1 MSGQPEINREQM
13 VKKVEHVLLSPVLTE
28 AETVAG
34 SELAG
39 EMGLAG
45 VVVKPCFVHPA
56 VTVLKGSEVIVGTV
70 IGFPHGSNTAHVKI
84 HEAKR
89 ALTEGALVLELV
101 LNHGYLRGGMLDHV
115 RQDIRAVCG
124 LAHMNGA
131 RLRVIIESGILT
143 DQELIK
149 ACKMIAAEGA
159 DGVVAG
165 TGYGPQS
172 ASLRE
177 IDLIRKAVGGGIPI
191 KAQGGIQV
199 VSDVI
204 AFLDAGCS
212 RVGVGDLAEVLGG

>member
-1 MSGQPEINREQM
+1 
-13 VKKVEHVLLSPVLTE
+13 
-28 AETVAG
+28 
-34 SELAG
+34 
-39 EMGLAG
+39 
-45 VVVKPCFVHPA
+45 
-56 VTVLKGSEVIVGTV
+56 
-70 IGFPHGSNTAHVKI
+70 
-84 HEAKR
+84 
-89 ALTEGALVLELV
+89 
-101 LNHGYLRGGMLDHV
+101 
-115 RQDIRAVCG
+115 
-124 LAHMNGA
+124 
-131 RLRVIIESGILT
+131 VIIESGILT

-177 IDLIRKAVGGGIPI
+177 IDLIRKAVGEGIPI

>member
-56 VTVLKGSEVIVGTV
+56 VNVLKGSEVIVGTV

-101 LNHGYLRGGMLDHV
+101 LNHGYLRGGMLDQV
-115 RQDIRAVCG
+115 RQDIRAICG

-131 RLRVIIESGILT
+131 RLRVILESGILT

-159 DGVVAG
+159 DGVIAG